1 MKDRYQIRILGLLD
15 PSWSDRLGGM
25 AIVQHGEAD
34 PPSTTLTGSLTD
46 QSALTGVINA
56 LVDLRQ
62 TVISVERLD
71 SASGNHVT
79 GPTASGAEKQR

>member
-1 MKDRYQIRILGLLD
+1 MEDYYQIRILGLLD
-15 PSWSDRLGGM
+15 PSWADRLGGM

-56 LVDLRQ
+56 LVDLRH

-71 SASGNHVT
+71 SVFEDPNNRT
-79 GPTASGAEKQR
+79 TAAGAEDQR

>member
-1 MKDRYQIRILGLLD
+1 MEDYYQIRILGLLD
-15 PSWSDRLGGM
+15 PSWADRLGGM

-34 PPSTTLTGSLTD
+34 PPSTTLTGSLYD

-62 TVISVERLD
+62 TVLSVERV
-71 SASGNHVT
+71 A
-79 GPTASGAEKQR
+79 PGAGDGGRES

>member
-1 MKDRYQIRILGLLD
+1 MKDRYQIRIRGLLD

-62 TVISVERLD
+62 TVLSVELIEPG
-71 SASGNHVT
+71 A
-79 GPTASGAEKQR
+79 GAEASKS

>member
-56 LVDLRQ
+56 LVDLRH
-62 TVISVERLD
+62 TVLSVELIAPGAGD
-71 SASGNHVT
+71 DASK
-79 GPTASGAEKQR
+79 S

>member
-1 MKDRYQIRILGLLD
+1 MNTHYQIRVLGLLD

-25 AIVQHGEAD
+25 AIVQHGNAD
-34 PPSTTLTGSLTD
+34 PPSTTLTGGLSD

-62 TVISVERLD
+62 TVLSVEQI
-71 SASGNHVT
+71 SQ
-79 GPTASGAEKQR
+79 GADDDPSES